1 MHGVRA
7 QAHGKTLE
15 TIRGQQGTVDTL
27 IGHEH
32 YLRIERL
39 RTHSDWLRNYPKI
52 RVTGISIISGYASSR
67 LVATKHYLEY
77 YVVSPSN
84 SSLLSVYGRIT

>member
-1 MHGVRA
+1 MALITA

-32 YLRIERL
+32 YLRIGRL

-52 RVTGISIISGYASSR
+52 RVTGRPTYTDDDISIISGYASST
-67 LVATKHYLEY
+67 LVATKTL
-77 YVVSPSN
+77 P
-84 SSLLSVYGRIT
+84 